1 MKTVTTTATTTA
13 TRTATRTAAETATKT
28 PAGAPARTVLIS
40 GGGIAGCALAALL
53 ARSGFAPTVVERAP
67 GPRRGGQAV
76 DVRGVALE
84 VVDRLGVLGQVRE
97 HRTRM
102 RGMSVLDGEGREV
115 HRSTDSTYS
124 SGRLDGDD
132 VELLRDD
139 LVRILHERA
148 AGDGAEFVFGDAVT
162 ALDQDEDGVLARFGQ
177 AGPRRFDLVVG
188 ADGLHSAVRRLAF
201 GPEERYATH
210 LGLHLAL
217 FSAEN
222 FLGLEDWQLWLRDGE
237 IGFGIYPARGNTELR
252 IGFGFAAGPEPEG
265 RQPEGPRPQGPP
277 REGPPA
283 DGSSGPEARRALVA
297 ERMAALRWERE
308 RLLRAL
314 ADAPDF
320 TCFAMTRIHLD
331 HWSRGRV
338 TLLGDAGYCPSPLSG
353 QGTSLALVGAH
364 VLADALAGHG
374 GDHRTA
380 FAAYEER
387 LRPFVRLNQELATEN
402 PGGPASEESVERAKN
417 AITLDTPGA

>member
-1 MKTVTTTATTTA
+1 MKTSPKTAP
-13 TRTATRTAAETATKT
+13 RTAPRTAPKTA
-28 PAGAPARTVLIS
+28 PRTVLIS

-53 ARSGFAPTVVERAP
+53 ARRGFAPTVVERAP
-67 GPRRGGQAV
+67 GLRDGGQAV

-84 VVDRLGVLGQVRE
+84 VVDRLGVLGPVRE

-139 LVRILHERA
+139 LVRILHGRA
-148 AGDGAEFVFGDAVT
+148 AEEGAEFVFGDAVT

-201 GPEERYATH
+201 GPEERFATH

-222 FLGLEDWQLWLRDGE
+222 FLGLEDWQLWLRDGG

-252 IGFGFAAGPEPEG
+252 IGFGFAAGPLPD
-265 RQPEGPRPQGPP
+265 GPTPHAR
-277 REGPPA
+277 
-283 DGSSGPEARRALVA
+283 SGPEADRALVA

-314 ADAPDF
+314 ADAPDL
-320 TCFAMTRIHLD
+320 TCFPMTQIHLD
-331 HWSRGRV
+331 RWSRGRV
-338 TLLGDAGYCPSPLSG
+338 TLLGDAGSCPSPLSG

-364 VLADALAGHG
+364 VLADALAGCG
-374 GDHRTA
+374 GDHRAA

-387 LRPFVRLNQELATEN
+387 LRPFVRLNQALATEN

-417 AITLDTPGA
+417 AITLDA